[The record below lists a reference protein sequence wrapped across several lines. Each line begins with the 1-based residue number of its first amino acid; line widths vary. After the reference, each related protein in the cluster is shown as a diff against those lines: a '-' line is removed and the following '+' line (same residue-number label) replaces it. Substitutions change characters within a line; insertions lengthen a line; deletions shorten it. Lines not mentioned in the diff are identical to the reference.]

1 MKLLWSLLALT
12 ASMLAGCGGVK
23 FAPASV
29 NEPIPDTFSKRAVY
43 PAGVAGYEI
52 GNLVGNVLIV
62 REGADPVRVDVIW
75 PSGFVPTITPITDP
89 NSYYRS
95 RIQAGAQAQGEY
107 LAFAAKFSADE
118 MADLTL
124 ADAAMS
130 SVDFSQAAT
139 WPDVRGKI
147 ATWVRTHPKSDSGSR
162 RLWVKTVVL
171 TRKVYNSY
179 SKIGADASGQV
190 GEVTGVKTGIYRKS
204 DNEIKSVIIGYE
216 AFDVDLIASDT
227 FNPVPAMS
235 HQERDKVLER
245 ARYRGAGNIAPGLLR

>member
-1 MKLLWSLLALT
+1 MKHLWGLLTLSAL
-12 ASMLAGCGGVK
+12 MLSGCGGVR

-52 GNLVGNVLIV
+52 GDLVGNVLIV
-62 REGADPVRVDVIW
+62 HDGAEPVRVDVIR
-75 PSGFVPTITPITDP
+75 PNGFVPKITPITDP

-107 LAFAAKFSADE
+107 LAFASKLSTDE
-118 MADLTL
+118 MADLIL
-124 ADAAMS
+124 ADVAMS
-130 SVDFSQAAT
+130 NVDFSQAAT
-139 WPDVRGKI
+139 WSDVKGKI
-147 ATWVRTHPKSDSGSR
+147 AAWVHQHPKSDSGSH

-171 TRKVYNSY
+171 TRRVYNSY
-179 SKIGADASGQV
+179 SKIAADASGQV

-204 DNEIKSVIIGYE
+204 ENDIKSVIIGYE

-227 FNPVPAMS
+227 ATPNSVIPHEES
-235 HQERDKVLER
+235 EKVLER
-245 ARYRGAGNIAPGLLR
+245 ARYRGLGNREPALLP